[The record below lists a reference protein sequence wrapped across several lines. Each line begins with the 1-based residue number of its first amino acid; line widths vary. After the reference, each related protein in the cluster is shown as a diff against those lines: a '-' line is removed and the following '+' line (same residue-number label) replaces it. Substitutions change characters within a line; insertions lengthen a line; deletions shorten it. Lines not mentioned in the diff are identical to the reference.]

1 MGRFVIFIL
10 NKGHVTLSPVFI
22 SIMIT
27 RGDEQKAVEALS
39 FTRAH
44 FYLLYQ
50 RYSITLHAIL
60 GDEKEGTQVL
70 ALAKSHQWTSLK
82 EFVSDKPIFK

>member
-1 MGRFVIFIL
+1 MERFAIFIL
-10 NKGHVTLSPVFI
+10 NKSHVTLSPVFI

-44 FYLLYQ
+44 IYLLYE
-50 RYSITLHAIL
+50 RYSVDITLHFIL
-60 GDEKEGTQVL
+60 VNNKEWTQVFV
-70 ALAKSHQWTSLK
+70 LAKSHQWNTLK
-82 EFVSDKPIFK
+82 